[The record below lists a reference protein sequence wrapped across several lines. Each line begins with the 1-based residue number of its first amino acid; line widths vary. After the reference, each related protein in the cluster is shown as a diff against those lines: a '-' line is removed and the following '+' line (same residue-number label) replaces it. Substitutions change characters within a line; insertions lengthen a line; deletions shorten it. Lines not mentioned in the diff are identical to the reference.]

1 MLNFFAI
8 ISDVAKGHHV
18 WKVEVLSSFERR
30 MVINM
35 NAFSKIIAIIITV
48 ILLFLTPM
56 LYMAQKQDI
65 ISQSYV
71 SSEATKFIDSIK
83 NSGYISIEMYM
94 DFVKK
99 IDATN
104 NLYNIEIVHSHKV
117 VEPLYDEN
125 SSTFLEDYDTY
136 YYNTY
141 QDEILEVFDQRKDYE
156 FFQGDYISII
166 IKNRTKTIATRLM
179 ELFYSS
185 DIPDEQ
191 ILITYGGMIRD
202 EVD

>member
-1 MLNFFAI
+1 MNI
-8 ISDVAKGHHV
+8 RIGSIEKR
-18 WKVEVLSSFERR
+18 E
-30 MVINM
+30 NM

-71 SSEATKFIDSIK
+71 SNETTKFIDSIK
-83 NSGYISIEMYM
+83 NSGYISPEMYM

-125 SSTFLEDYDTY
+125 TGTFLEDYDTY

-141 QDEILEVFDQRKDYE
+141 QDEIIEVFDQGKDYE

-166 IKNRTKTIATRLM
+166 VKNRTKTIATRLM

-191 ILITYGGMIRD
+191 ILITYGGVIRD
-202 EVD
+202 EMD